1 MGTQGGKANVY
12 KEVESMFGIVP
23 EWVKQM
29 PDSAIEGFWSIMRDF
44 NLAETKIPNK
54 YKELIGLGVAG
65 ATRCRYCA
73 LFHTEA
79 ARLNGATDEEIA
91 EASMMAGHTMMAST
105 FLNAQ
110 QIDYDVFRRE
120 MQDIVS
126 YAKKQQAAG
135 NAPNARPKER
145 TASPSH

>member
-1 MGTQGGKANVY
+1 MGTKSNKANVY
-12 KEVESMFGIVP
+12 KEVESMFGQVP
-23 EWVKQM
+23 SWVKQL
-29 PDSAIEGFWSIMRDF
+29 PDPALDGFWSLMRDF
-44 NLAETKIPNK
+44 YLAETKIPNK
-54 YKELIGLGVAG
+54 YKELIGIGIAG

-110 QIDYDVFRRE
+110 QTDYEVFSRE
-120 MQDIVS
+120 TSEMVN
-126 YAKKQQAAG
+126 YAKQHQAASS
-135 NAPNARPKER
+135 NAAPPKGR
-145 TASPSH
+145 NVSPTH